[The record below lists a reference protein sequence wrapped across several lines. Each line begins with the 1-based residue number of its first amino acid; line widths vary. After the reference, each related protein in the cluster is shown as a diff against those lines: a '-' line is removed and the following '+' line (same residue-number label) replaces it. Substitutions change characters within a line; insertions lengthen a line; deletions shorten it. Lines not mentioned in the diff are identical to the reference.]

1 MQLIFR
7 FDRKIRWSYTL
18 VDVLPPSI
26 NHPISTRLI
35 FHFWSINQRSSRVA
49 RACASTRSTFHRY
62 PSIDGSTFSKHLHQP
77 CNQTNIVLPIDQLF
91 YFNPWI
97 EKYSRKRTFSDN
109 NNGEIMDSARHSRT
123 QRETHIH
130 TSGRHGERRRT
141 RIIKAFG
148 GGFIACPVDIN
159 WAKCQGRLS
168 LLRRGCFTLSAGEH
182 WRETVRKRETD
193 RQIESR

>member
-1 MQLIFR
+1 MSRARVPRLDQRSTGILPSM
-7 FDRKIRWSYTL
+7 DRHSLST
-18 VDVLPPSI
+18 SI
-26 NHPISTRLI
+26 NHVTRL
-35 FHFWSINQRSSRVA
+35 
-49 RACASTRSTFHRY
+49 T
-62 PSIDGSTFSKHLHQP
+62 L
-77 CNQTNIVLPIDQLF
+77 NIVLPIDQLF